1 MDAGE
6 RNDGEKDALAVA
18 VGVRL
23 AALRNDRGWDLVDLA
38 RRTGMSDKY
47 IWRVENGLVTP
58 GLRNLAR
65 LAVAFEMTLA
75 GLLEDVELPG
85 DPGANRPY
93 VATRT
98 PGRPRGTRSTE

>member
-1 MDAGE
+1 MEAGD

-23 AALRNDRGWDLVDLA
+23 AAHRASHGWDLVELA

-65 LAVAFEMTLA
+65 LAVAFEVSLA
-75 GLLEDVELPG
+75 GLLEDVELPR
-85 DPGANRPY
+85 DLGANRPY

-98 PGRPRGTRSTE
+98 PGRPRGTPSTD